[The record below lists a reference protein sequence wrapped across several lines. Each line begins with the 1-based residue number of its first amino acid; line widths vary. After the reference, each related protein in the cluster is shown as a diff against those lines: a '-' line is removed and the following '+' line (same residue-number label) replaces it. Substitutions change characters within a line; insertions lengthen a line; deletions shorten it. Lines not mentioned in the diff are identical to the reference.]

1 MKKVAF
7 FLILTAVFAG
17 ISSCAQA
24 PAPAA
29 EKTYTPEIS
38 ASPDNAVAVITQLE
52 KDWVAAIVKK
62 DVPVLERV
70 LAADFRGTSP
80 SADTFFKPEAINDLA
95 SGDYA
100 VKAMDL
106 DEIVVKVY
114 GDTAV
119 SFTSQA
125 ETSQYLGKDT
135 SGHYHFTDV
144 WIFRD
149 GRWQVVASHGSR
161 FNEPHTVAP

>member
-1 MKKVAF
+1 MKKVALF
-7 FLILTAVFAG
+7 ILLSAV
-17 ISSCAQA
+17 SVVVWSCVQA
-24 PAPAA
+24 PTPA
-29 EKTYTPEIS
+29 EQKTYPPAIS
-38 ASPDNAVAVITQLE
+38 ASTEDTVAVITQLE
-52 KDWVAAIVKK
+52 KDWVAAIVNKE
-62 DVPVLERV
+62 VAVLERV

-80 SADTFFKPEAINDLA
+80 GADTYFKADAINDLT

-100 VKAMDL
+100 VKSMDL
-106 DEIVVKVY
+106 DEINVTVY

-125 ETSQYLGKDT
+125 ETSKYLGKDT

-144 WIFRD
+144 WFRKD

-161 FNEPHTVAP
+161 FGGLHTVTP

>member
-29 EKTYTPEIS
+29 EKNYGSAIS
-38 ASPDNAVAVITQLE
+38 ATAEEAVITQLE

-80 SADTFFKPEAINDLA
+80 GADTYFKGDAINDLT

-144 WIFRD
+144 WVRRD

-161 FNEPHTVAP
+161 FDQPHTVAP

>member
-24 PAPAA
+24 PEPAA
-29 EKTYTPEIS
+29 EKTYAAAIS
-38 ASPDNAVAVITQLE
+38 ATAEDAVAVITQLE

-80 SADTFFKPEAINDLA
+80 GADTYFKTDAINDLT

-125 ETSQYLGKDT
+125 ETSKYLGKDT

-144 WIFRD
+144 WVRRD

-161 FNEPHTVAP
+161 FGGPHTVAP